1 MRWTLWGIT
10 NYYPD
15 FWDNIALPVEC
26 NKTILLDLIMER
38 CGELYPYYQ
47 QPEHLKKNIEN
58 WFSRRQYDFSLMF
71 QAWHSE
77 YNPIENYNRYEDY
90 TDTPNVSYTKT
101 GGHKDERNLKDVQ
114 ELENQ
119 ITSDNQVS
127 AFNTNTFSPDTQ
139 STNDQK
145 GNNTST
151 QTGTVSTTYQNET
164 TTESGTRNHI
174 SHMHGNIGVT
184 TNQQMLE
191 AEIAL
196 RQYDIYINIVDLFE
210 KQFLVQIY

>member
-1 MRWTLWGIT
+1 MRWTIWGIT

-15 FWDNIALPVEC
+15 FWDNIVLPVEC

-47 QPEHLKKNIEN
+47 QPERLKKNIEN
-58 WFSRRQYDFSLMF
+58 WFSRMQYNFSLMF
-71 QAWHSE
+71 QALHSE
-77 YNPIENYNRYEDY
+77 YNPIENYDRYEDY

-101 GGHKDERNLKDVQ
+101 GGHKDERDLKDIQ
-114 ELENQ
+114 ELKNQ
-119 ITSDNQVS
+119 IDSDNQIS
-127 AFNTNTFSPDTQ
+127 AFNTNEFSPDTKI
-139 STNDQK
+139 TNNQT

-164 TTESGTRNHI
+164 TTESGTRTHKA
-174 SHMHGNIGVT
+174 HLHGNIGIT
-184 TNQQMLE
+184 TNQQMIN